1 MENQNTHLSISE
13 ISGFFWQIDQKI
25 QQLHTCSSEDFLAL
39 NGAFKQFYKQSKELE
54 SNAKELFSLVSG
66 RDGTVLFQ
74 QLKSFYLQLEADQIL
89 LSHFFRDSKK
99 SMEDISQSIDD
110 LFFPLKNLTQD
121 LLTLKFLVANK
132 QLNSLCNDE
141 AKIGGLIAE
150 TESILTA
157 VAEIRNICVNSAK
170 LIGQFKLGYSNG
182 VDVFDVQATA
192 QLEAVDEILEYSHSA
207 IVLFGEKY
215 DGAKGMLAS
224 LSAKTEQTTNSIG
237 DIVTKLQYQDIIRQK
252 MEHIQASHKGFIREL
267 DDEAGHNDEQIHLSI
282 FSKIRDIAELQAAQL
297 IHANKEY
304 QSAIEVITGNFKSI
318 GHNLG
323 DIVQLCKVF
332 TNGNVEN
339 EESHFLQLS
348 NRLERAS
355 KVIHQSIQF
364 SQKSIV
370 YLQGII
376 KLTADFLDSIA
387 KLPSQLESLKERLQN
402 VYCLEGL
409 QSNTEKQI
417 TELLQDLNS
426 NRHIIVTSQYKTNQL
441 LEALTNSISGSAL
454 LGKENG
460 SLMKVAD
467 ELRAVLVKLKEKSSK
482 VENILS
488 KNLQLGSTVK
498 DSIAS
503 SVEACKYYD
512 FFERVIV
519 EIIGELNQISEMVA
533 SNRESPSSI
542 GDNLKN
548 IKRLYTMESEHSI
561 HENVIN
567 KNMGNQENDSNTDTS
582 QQSNIEFF

>member
-1 MENQNTHLSISE
+1 MNQQNTHLSISE

-54 SNAKELFSLVSG
+54 SNAKELFGLVSG
-66 RDGTVLFQ
+66 SDGNVLFQ
-74 QLKSFYLQLEADQIL
+74 QLKSFYLQLETDQIS
-89 LSHFFRDSKK
+89 LSHYFRDSKK
-99 SMEDISQSIDD
+99 MLEDISQSIDD

-141 AKIGGLIAE
+141 AKIGGLLAE
-150 TESILTA
+150 SESILTA
-157 VAEIRNICVNSAK
+157 VAEIRYICVNSAK
-170 LIGQFKLGYSNG
+170 LITQFKLGYSNG

-215 DGAKGMLAS
+215 EGAKGMLAS
-224 LSAKTEQTTNSIG
+224 LSTKTEQTTNSIG

-252 MEHIQASHKGFIREL
+252 MEHIQASHKGLIREL
-267 DDEAGHNDEQIHLSI
+267 DDNAGHSDEQIHPSI

-304 QSAIEVITGNFKSI
+304 QSAIEVITGNFTSI
-318 GHNLG
+318 GQNLG
-323 DIVQLCKVF
+323 DIIQLCKEF

-339 EESHFLQLS
+339 EESHFLQLF

-355 KVIHQSIQF
+355 KVIHQSILF
-364 SQKSIV
+364 SQKSLA
-370 YLQGII
+370 YLQVITR
-376 KLTADFLDSIA
+376 LTADFLDSIE

-402 VYCLEGL
+402 VYCVGGF

-426 NRHIIVTSQYKTNQL
+426 NRHIIVASQSKTNQL
-441 LEALTNSISGSAL
+441 LEALTSYVSSSAL

-460 SLMKVAD
+460 SLMKVAA
-467 ELRAVLVKLKEKSSK
+467 ELRSVLVKLKEKSST

-498 DSIAS
+498 VSIAS

-519 EIIGELNQISEMVA
+519 EIIGELNQISDMVA
-533 SNRESPSSI
+533 SNRESPTSI

-567 KNMGNQENDSNTDTS
+567 RNIGNQENDSNTDTS